1 MWHRLG
7 VAVSS
12 RYSCIAILADT
23 SILTEYALQVTCRQR
38 GGGGALTAYKR
49 LSALSAGVLVW
60 GTYTKCI
67 ERQNMD
73 ESGNTTKLAQIGN

>member
-1 MWHRLG
+1 M
-7 VAVSS
+7 SS

-23 SILTEYALQVTCRQR
+23 SILTEYDFQVTCRQR
-38 GGGGALTAYKR
+38 GGGAALTAYKR
-49 LSALSAGVLVW
+49 FSALSAGVLVW

-73 ESGNTTKLAQIGN
+73 ESGNTTKLAHNGN